1 MALMAVF
8 SLLGM
13 GVWMLAG
20 GDAQSVSDLKWLQF
34 IQTLSIFLLP
44 AIIGAWLWSP
54 DHRPFKWL
62 GLSNNKSTAQLSNS
76 PTDCSTAEGCLT
88 GKACSTAQ
96 RSNIALAIATM
107 LCALPA
113 INLLAD
119 LNSRVVL
126 PECMASLEAM
136 LRAQEEAAAQLTE
149 RFLRADDLFTL
160 FINISLLALLPALA
174 EEISFRG
181 TLQQIITNNP
191 KDCSTAG
198 GCLTGTACST
208 ATRSHTAI
216 WVTAFLFSAIHLQF
230 YGFVPRMLMGA
241 MFGYIFVWTGSLWI
255 PILMHAVNNAFAV
268 ITYYIISHSE
278 GGEQLL
284 ADNRSWADTIG
295 TGTMWWLGVLS
306 LILTLALLCLLRRQ
320 YTRHEAQEPIINN

>member
-1 MALMAVF
+1 MALMAVL

-54 DHRPFKWL
+54 DHRPFSWL
-62 GLSNNKSTAQLSNS
+62 RLTSGLTGEAGLTAQLSNS
-76 PTDCSTAEGCLT
+76 PQDCSTAKL
-88 GKACSTAQ
+88 
-96 RSNIALAIATM
+96 SNIALAIATM

-126 PECMASLEAM
+126 PECMATLEAM

-160 FINISLLALLPALA
+160 FINICLLALLPALA

-181 TLQQIITNNP
+181 TLQQIITNNS
-191 KDCSTAG
+191 KDCSTAR

-216 WVTAFLFSAIHLQF
+216 WLTAFLFSAIHLQF